1 MKNPPARLRG
11 FTLIEIMIVVALM
24 GIILATGIP
33 PIYRLTK
40 KEGIRRAVSD
50 VTEVCSNARAR
61 AIFSGSPVD
70 VVFHPLERRFEIS
83 GGAPTTP
90 DLPETLDGEPIVKTK
105 TPMVPGSGTSGVF
118 PDDVIIEML
127 DVNLL
132 EYRES
137 EFVRVRFYPNGTC
150 DEMTL
155 ILRSNKSDEWRAVTL
170 EVTTGLT
177 SVETDMNALARR

>member
-1 MKNPPARLRG
+1 MNFPPARLRA

-33 PIYRLTK
+33 SIYRIAK

-50 VTEVCSNARAR
+50 VVEVCSNARAR
-61 AIFSGSPVD
+61 AIFSGTPVD

-83 GGAPTTP
+83 GGAAIST
-90 DLPETLDGEPIVKTK
+90 DLPESLEGEPSVKTK
-105 TPMVPGSGTSGVF
+105 SPMVPGSGTSGIF
-118 PDDVIIEML
+118 PDGVSIEML

-150 DEMTL
+150 DELTL
-155 ILRSNKSDEWRAVTL
+155 ILLSDRNEWRAITL
-170 EVTTGLT
+170 EVTTALAT
-177 SVETDMNALARR
+177 VETDPRNLAR